1 MFSLECSS
9 QYRTNYILLLLFRC
23 DFKSGILYNQCQNL
37 PLIWIDFFS
46 YLYLFFLSL
55 NFKAGEKIGEVDKL
69 ALMMEECGGLDKIEA
84 LQSHENEMVYKASL
98 NLIEKYF
105 SGEVGW
111 MWTFKILSDALF
123 V

>member
-1 MFSLECSS
+1 
-9 QYRTNYILLLLFRC
+9 
-23 DFKSGILYNQCQNL
+23 
-37 PLIWIDFFS
+37 
-46 YLYLFFLSL
+46 
-55 NFKAGEKIGEVDKL
+55 
-69 ALMMEECGGLDKIEA
+69 MMEECGGLDKIEA

-111 MWTFKILSDALF
+111 MWTFKIFSDALF